1 MLILYCQSPAH
12 WQPMLRG
19 KGGKGS
25 DESSDEE
32 EYKYRSPP
40 SKVVKKLIPTGPTT
54 DDKKR
59 LTVRNRLTSML
70 FKQKEQLKKD
80 IAKKRAQLEKE
91 LSSEIAAEVRAL
103 TTVSFFESIICIQVS
118 SLKQKAQLKLAQQ
131 GKRHR
136 EEGEQVLLHSS
147 FAFVVVVIIADD

>member
-1 MLILYCQSPAH
+1 M
-12 WQPMLRG
+12 RG

-25 DESSDEE
+25 DDSSDEE
-32 EYKYRSPP
+32 EGYKYRSPP
-40 SKVVKKLIPTGPTT
+40 AKVVKKLIPSSGPT

-91 LSSEIAAEVRAL
+91 LSADISAEVN
-103 TTVSFFESIICIQVS
+103 

-131 GKRHR
+131 GKRLR
-136 EEGEQVLLHSS
+136 DDGEQ
-147 FAFVVVVIIADD
+147 

>member
-59 LTVRNRLTSML
+59 NRLTSML

-91 LSSEIAAEVRAL
+91 LSADIAAEVFVNNQILCPTNFVASGEL
-103 TTVSFFESIICIQVS
+103 FEAES
-118 SLKQKAQLKLAQQ
+118 STQTCSARKKTARRW
-131 GKRHR
+131 GS
-136 EEGEQVLLHSS
+136 GT
-147 FAFVVVVIIADD
+147 